1 MSLAHLP
8 GRRRALAALATVGFV
23 PLLVAGCGFQL
34 RGPRPLPFDTI
45 YLGMYEYSELA
56 SAIRRQIQA
65 GSTTRVVAR
74 QEDAAVRLEV
84 LADAKEKAILALN
97 TQGRV
102 REYQLRQRFSFRL
115 VDKDGQEIIAPNEI
129 LLRRDLAFDDSQVL
143 AKEQEE
149 ILLYRDM
156 QGDLVQ
162 QLMRRL
168 SSARMP
174 DAPPKP

>member
-1 MSLAHLP
+1 MSHLHQP
-8 GRRRALAALATVGFV
+8 GRRRALAVLGAL
-23 PLLVAGCGFQL
+23 PLLAAGCGFQL
-34 RGPRPLPFDTI
+34 RGARPLPFDTI

-56 SAIRRQIQA
+56 AAIRRQIKA

-84 LADAKEKAILALN
+84 LADAKEKSILALN

-115 VDKDGQEIIAPNEI
+115 VDKNGQEVIAPNEI

-156 QGDLVQ
+156 QTDLVQ

>member
-1 MSLAHLP
+1 MTHAPHAR
-8 GRRRALAALATVGFV
+8 RRRALAVLAAL
-23 PLLVAGCGFQL
+23 PLLAAAGCGFQL
-34 RGPRPLPFDTI
+34 RGHRPLPFDTL
-45 YLGMYEYSELA
+45 YLGMSEYSDLA
-56 SAIRRQIQA
+56 AAIRRQIRA
-65 GSTTRVVAR
+65 STSTQVVSNKDEA
-74 QEDAAVRLEV
+74 QVRLEV
-84 LADAKEKAILALN
+84 LADAKEKVILALN

-102 REYQLRQRFSFRL
+102 REYQLRLRYAFRL
-115 VDKDGQEIIAPNEI
+115 VDRNGQEVLAPNEI

-168 SSARMP
+168 AAAKMP
-174 DAPPKP
+174 DAAPKP

>member
-1 MSLAHLP
+1 MSHLHQP
-8 GRRRALAALATVGFV
+8 RRRRALVALGAL
-23 PLLVAGCGFQL
+23 PLLAAGCGFQL

-56 SAIRRQIQA
+56 AAIRRQIKA

-115 VDKDGQEIIAPNEI
+115 VDRNGQEVIAPNEI

-168 SSARMP
+168 SAARMP

>member
-1 MSLAHLP
+1 MSHLHQP
-8 GRRRALAALATVGFV
+8 GRRRALAVLGAL
-23 PLLVAGCGFQL
+23 PLLAAGCGFQL
-34 RGPRPLPFDTI
+34 RGARPLPFDTI

-56 SAIRRQIQA
+56 AAIRRQIKA

-115 VDKDGQEIIAPNEI
+115 VDRNGQVVIAPNEI

-168 SSARMP
+168 SAARMP

>member
-1 MSLAHLP
+1 MSHLHQP
-8 GRRRALAALATVGFV
+8 GRRRALAVLGAL
-23 PLLVAGCGFQL
+23 PLLAAGCGFQL
-34 RGPRPLPFDTI
+34 RGARPLPFDTI

-56 SAIRRQIQA
+56 AAIRRQIRA
-65 GSTTRVVAR
+65 GSTTQVVAR

-84 LADAKEKAILALN
+84 LADAKEKSILALN

-115 VDKDGQEIIAPNEI
+115 VDKNGQEVIAPNEI

-156 QGDLVQ
+156 QTDLVQ

>member
-1 MSLAHLP
+1 MSHLHQP
-8 GRRRALAALATVGFV
+8 GRRRALAVLGAL
-23 PLLVAGCGFQL
+23 PLPAAGCGFQL
-34 RGPRPLPFDTI
+34 RGARPLPFDTI

-56 SAIRRQIQA
+56 AAIRRQIRA
-65 GSTTRVVAR
+65 GSTTQVVAR

-84 LADAKEKAILALN
+84 LADAKEKSILALN

-115 VDKDGQEIIAPNEI
+115 VDKNGQEVIAPNEI

-156 QGDLVQ
+156 QTDLVQ

>member
-1 MSLAHLP
+1 MSHLHQP
-8 GRRRALAALATVGFV
+8 GRRRALAVLGAL
-23 PLLVAGCGFQL
+23 PLLAAGCGFQL
-34 RGPRPLPFDTI
+34 RGARPLPFDTI

-56 SAIRRQIQA
+56 AAIRRQIRA

-84 LADAKEKAILALN
+84 LADAKEKSILALN

-115 VDKDGQEIIAPNEI
+115 VDKNGQEVIAPNEI

-156 QGDLVQ
+156 QTDLVQ

>member
-1 MSLAHLP
+1 MTQVPRA
-8 GRRRALAALATVGFV
+8 GRRRALTTLAAL
-23 PLLVAGCGFQL
+23 PLLAAGCGFQL
-34 RGPRPLPFDTI
+34 RGQRPLPFDTL
-45 YLGMYEYSELA
+45 YLGMSEYSDLA
-56 SAIRRQIQA
+56 AAIRRQIRA
-65 GSTTRVVAR
+65 STSTQVVSNKDEA
-74 QEDAAVRLEV
+74 QVRLEV
-84 LADAKEKAILALN
+84 LADAKEKVILALN

-102 REYQLRQRFSFRL
+102 REYQLRLRYAFRL
-115 VDKDGQEIIAPNEI
+115 VDKNGQEVLAPNEI

-168 SSARMP
+168 AAAKMP
-174 DAPPKP
+174 DAAPKP

>member
-1 MSLAHLP
+1 MSHLHQP
-8 GRRRALAALATVGFV
+8 GRRRALAVLGAL
-23 PLLVAGCGFQL
+23 PLLAAGCGFQL
-34 RGPRPLPFDTI
+34 RGARPLPFDTI

-56 SAIRRQIQA
+56 AAIRRQIRA

-84 LADAKEKAILALN
+84 LADAKEKSILALN

-115 VDKDGQEIIAPNEI
+115 VDKNNQEVIAPNEI

-156 QGDLVQ
+156 QTDLVQ

>member
-1 MSLAHLP
+1 MSHLRQP
-8 GRRRALAALATVGFV
+8 GRRRALAVLGAL
-23 PLLVAGCGFQL
+23 PLLAAGCGFQL
-34 RGPRPLPFDTI
+34 RGARPLPFDTI

-56 SAIRRQIQA
+56 AAIRRQIRA
-65 GSTTRVVAR
+65 GSTTQVVAR

-84 LADAKEKAILALN
+84 LADAKEKSILALN

-115 VDKDGQEIIAPNEI
+115 VDKNGQEVIAPNEI

-156 QGDLVQ
+156 QTDLVQ

>member
-1 MSLAHLP
+1 M
-8 GRRRALAALATVGFV
+8 
-23 PLLVAGCGFQL
+23 
-34 RGPRPLPFDTI
+34 
-45 YLGMYEYSELA
+45 
-56 SAIRRQIQA
+56 
-65 GSTTRVVAR
+65 
-74 QEDAAVRLEV
+74 
-84 LADAKEKAILALN
+84 
-97 TQGRV
+97 
-102 REYQLRQRFSFRL
+102 RQRFSFRL
-115 VDKDGQEIIAPNEI
+115 VDKHGQEVIAPNEI

-168 SSARMP
+168 SAARMP